1 MSCCDKILL
10 LMEKVNL
17 YVLRSTLVKENYDL
31 IYSFVSELRRKK
43 ADKFINEK
51 DKLLS
56 LGAAY
61 LIKKYLPSEDIKE
74 MTNGKPFL
82 SNGPCFNI
90 SHSEGL
96 IVLAVHDSRD
106 VGVDIE
112 KIDARHVD
120 AIKYVLTNEE
130 RETSDAETLFLMW
143 SNKESLVKCIST
155 GLVDIKKVNALPLNG
170 IRELSCNSYYSISK
184 IYNSYSLSI
193 TLKGKEPFE
202 IDLIE
207 IDKIKDPR

>member
-1 MSCCDKILL
+1 
-10 LMEKVNL
+10 MEKVKL
-17 YVLRSTLVKENYDL
+17 YVLHSSLVKENYNL

-74 MTNGKPFL
+74 MANGKLFLPDGPF
-82 SNGPCFNI
+82 FNI
-90 SHSEGL
+90 SHSEEL
-96 IVLAVHDSRD
+96 IVLAVHESRD

-112 KIDARHVD
+112 KIDDRHIG
-120 AIKYVLTNEE
+120 AIKYVLNDEE
-130 RETSDAETLFLMW
+130 RNIDDTEKLFMMW
-143 SNKESLVKCIST
+143 SNKESLVKCVST
-155 GLVDIKKVNALPLNG
+155 GLLDIKKVNALPLVG
-170 IRELSCNSYYSISK
+170 CRELSCNSYYSISK
-184 IYNSYSLSI
+184 IYNGYSLSI

-202 IDLIE
+202 VEELVISDL
-207 IDKIKDPR
+207 KRPL